1 MFLLPHGKITS
12 LLYIMKKPKQNIIL
26 HANKN
31 IEHSHSNMVIH
42 RIAQS
47 KSYVENIDEYT
58 PQGARYKPSFS
69 LITHIQLKSLICIL
83 IFPTAWIE
91 QATLRYR
98 MKTTTVKCSSTE
110 LNPEVSHTNSICVFA
125 LYFL

>member
-1 MFLLPHGKITS
+1 MT
-12 LLYIMKKPKQNIIL
+12 KPTQNIIL

-91 QATLRYR
+91 QATNG
-98 MKTTTVKCSSTE
+98 TTVHCSSTE
-110 LNPEVSHTNSICVFA
+110 LSRVYGQPNILLCIVFKFIR
-125 LYFL
+125 LYFMIS